1 MEIDIKNKALLRNV
15 KLRMVVE
22 NKTSIEEVS
31 ELSLMNKTFIKEDA
45 KLNLEEIYKLKNLKK
60 LSIKFFTINDEII
73 KVLNKLE
80 KLEILEIYMC
90 KFETTERLNG
100 NNIKNIYIYNA
111 ENLNLDILDKN
122 KVKAIRIENSGLVD
136 FYKFVKF
143 EKIEKLEVIRCPVIS
158 IPKLN
163 LLKSI
168 KELYL
173 QEIDLQFD
181 LEINALEK
189 LEFISLNGSNVNDR
203 EEYIQKIKNQ
213 NNYIKVEFKND
224 NRPTE

>member
-111 ENLNLDILDKN
+111 ENLNLDILDTN